1 MTQPSIIPAPR
12 AGASP
17 AEAVE
22 HALAQDSLC
31 AAFQAT
37 AAANADR
44 VALRSLAG
52 SDADAIT
59 FARYAARVEAIAG
72 GLAALG
78 VTPDDAVGLML
89 TNRPEF
95 YLVDTAAMHLGA
107 GPFSIYFT
115 NPVEQIV
122 PLMENSGARVV
133 VAEPEY
139 ATTLAAVRD
148 RIGRPEQIVVVGET
162 AGAGDLTLAELEAMT
177 PPAGHDF
184 AAGWRAVGPDAIGLI
199 IYTSG
204 TTGEPKGVEWTHG
217 ALLQN
222 VRNVHTLSPASPH
235 GRVISYLPMA
245 HLFERWFSHYGQIG
259 LGFTVTCVGDAKRL
273 GEGLSAASPTR
284 FIAVP
289 RVYEKLAA
297 GAQAMIDGGLAP
309 HAAREKL
316 GLGDIEWLGSAAAPA
331 REDTLGTFATMGL
344 NITEIWGMSE
354 TAMSLCNPVDRIK
367 IGTVGRPMPGF
378 EARLLDDGE
387 LCVRGPIFR
396 GYRGDE
402 ARTRESVDE
411 DGWMH
416 SGDIASIDEDGY
428 YRIIDRKKEII
439 INSAG
444 KNIPPTMVEAAI
456 KSQSPLIAHAIAI
469 GDRLPYLTALIVLD
483 EEQLGAF
490 AQHHGLSG
498 SFAELSATPEA
509 RAEVQRI
516 IDAANATLARIEQVK
531 KFTVLGDSWT
541 IGSDEITPSQ
551 KLKRRNIVARYKP
564 EIDAL
569 YAA

>member
-1 MTQPSIIPAPR
+1 MTQASITPAP
-12 AGASP
+12 GASP

-37 AAANADR
+37 VAANADR
-44 VALRSLAG
+44 VALRAVDG

-59 FARYAARVEAIAG
+59 FAQYAARVEAIAG

-78 VTPDDAVGLML
+78 VAPDDAVGLML

-95 YLVDTAAMHLGA
+95 FLVDTAVMHLGA

-139 ATTLAAVRD
+139 AATLAAVRD
-148 RIGRPEQIVVVGET
+148 QIGRPEQIVVLGET

-177 PPAGHDF
+177 PPTGFDF
-184 AAGWRAVGPDAIGLI
+184 EAGWRAVDPEAIGLI

-204 TTGEPKGVEWTHG
+204 TTGEPKGVEWTHS

-235 GRVISYLPMA
+235 GKVISYLPMA

-259 LGFTVTCVGDAKRL
+259 LGYSVTCVGDAKRL
-273 GEGLSAASPTR
+273 GEGLVATSPTR

-297 GAQAMIDGGLAP
+297 GAQAMIDGGATP
-309 HAAREKL
+309 QAAREKL
-316 GLGDIEWLGSAAAPA
+316 GLGEIEWVGSAAAPA
-331 REDTLGTFATMGL
+331 REDTLQTFATMAL

-354 TAMSLCNPVDRIK
+354 TAMSLSNPVDGIK
-367 IGTVGRPMPGF
+367 IGTVGKPMPGF
-378 EARLLDDGE
+378 EARVLDDGE

-402 ARTRESVDE
+402 ARTRQSVDE
-411 DGWMH
+411 EGWMH

-439 INSAG
+439 INSSG
-444 KNIPPTMVEAAI
+444 KNIPPTMVEARI
-456 KSQSPLIAHAIAI
+456 KSQSPLIAHAVAI

-483 EEQLGAF
+483 EEQLSAF
-490 AQHHGLSG
+490 AEHHGLRG
-498 SFAELSATPEA
+498 SFAELSATAEA

-516 IDAANATLARIEQVK
+516 VDAANGALARIEQIK
-531 KFTVLGDSWT
+531 KFTILGDNWT

-551 KLKRRNIVARYKP
+551 KLKRRNIVTRYQP

-569 YAA
+569 YAS

>member
-1 MTQPSIIPAPR
+1 MTQARITPAP
-12 AGASP
+12 GASP

-44 VALRSLAG
+44 AALRAVEG
-52 SDADAIT
+52 SDDEAIT
-59 FARYAARVEAIAG
+59 FAQYAARVEAIAG

-78 VTPDDAVGLML
+78 VAADDAVGLML

-95 YLVDTAAMHLGA
+95 FLVDTAVMHLGA

-139 ATTLAAVRD
+139 AATLAAVRD
-148 RIGRPEQIVVVGET
+148 QIGRPEQIVVLGET
-162 AGAGDLTLAELEAMT
+162 AGAGDLTLAEMEAMT
-177 PPAGHDF
+177 PPTGFDF
-184 AAGWRAVGPDAIGLI
+184 AAQWRAVGPETIGLI

-222 VRNVHTLSPASPH
+222 VRNVHTLSPASAH
-235 GRVISYLPMA
+235 GKVISYLPMA

-259 LGFTVTCVGDAKRL
+259 LGYTVTCVGDAKRL
-273 GEGLSAASPTR
+273 AEGLVATSPTR

-297 GAQAMIDGGLAP
+297 GAQAMIDGGATP
-309 HAAREKL
+309 QAARETL
-316 GLGDIEWLGSAAAPA
+316 GLGEIEWVGSAAAPA
-331 REDTLGTFATMGL
+331 REDTLETFATMGL

-354 TAMSLCNPVDRIK
+354 TAMSLSNPVDGIK
-367 IGTVGRPMPGF
+367 IGTVGKPMPGF

-411 DGWMH
+411 GGWMH

-444 KNIPPTMVEAAI
+444 KNIPPTMVEAQI
-456 KSQSPLIAHAIAI
+456 KSQSPLIAHAVAI

-490 AQHHGLSG
+490 AHQHGLSG
-498 SFAELSATPEA
+498 SFAELSATAEA

-516 IDAANATLARIEQVK
+516 LDAANRALARIEQVK
-531 KFTVLGDSWT
+531 KFTIVGDNWT
-541 IGSDEITPSQ
+541 VGSDEITPSQ
-551 KLKRRNIVARYKP
+551 KLKRRNIVARYQP

-569 YAA
+569 YAS